1 MEYIDEEWND
11 RKSILYEKLFE
22 GYITE
27 TEYQQQIH
35 DLEQEAEEYYTWDD
49 Y

>member
-1 MEYIDEEWND
+1 MEYIDEEWYG
-11 RKSILYEKLFE
+11 RKVILQEKLFE
-22 GYITE
+22 GFITE
-27 TEYQQQIH
+27 TEYQQQIQ